1 MNNSILFDAPMLRS
15 EEILVMADYI
25 FRRLLKSLLTVFISI
40 TLTFLIIRLM
50 PADPV
55 SLMVDPKLSPEV
67 QAQMRSNF
75 GLDKPI
81 YVQFGIY
88 IANLL
93 KGNLG
98 YSFKTR
104 EPVVLVLLQRLPW
117 TILLMLTT
125 LVISLSVGLPVGII
139 AAKKRNQIFDRVV
152 NVLITLSISIFIPF
166 ISFAFL
172 YVFGYRLHL
181 LPTGGA
187 YTPPPSLGFKYV
199 LDIARHS
206 ILPTLTLFLGNAA
219 TIILYSRNSMIDVLK
234 EDYIRTAFAKG
245 WNDRYVT
252 RQHALKNALIPTV
265 TITGLMIGSMMG
277 GAIMTET
284 IYAWPGVG
292 RLIYDAVSAMDYP
305 VLQGAFLMLSI
316 TVVAM
321 NFITD
326 LIVAKLDPRIRLAGG
341 RA

>member
-1 MNNSILFDAPMLRS
+1 
-15 EEILVMADYI
+15 MAEYI
-25 FRRLLKSLLTVFISI
+25 FRRLMKSLLTVFISI
-40 TLTFLIIRLM
+40 MLTFLIIRLM

-67 QAQMRSNF
+67 QEQMRKNF

-81 YVQFGIY
+81 YTQFGIY
-88 IANLL
+88 LLNLL
-93 KGNLG
+93 KGDLG

-104 EPVVLVLLQRLPW
+104 EPVITVLMQRLPW
-117 TILLMLTT
+117 TILLMFTT
-125 LVISLSVGLPVGII
+125 LIMSLAIGLPVGIT
-139 AAKKRNQIFDRVV
+139 AAKRRNKLFDRVV
-152 NVLITLSISIFIPF
+152 NVLITLAISIFIPF

-172 YVFGYRLHL
+172 YLFGYRLGL

-187 YTPPPSLGFKYV
+187 YTPPPTQGFAYV
-199 LDIARHS
+199 LDVARHS
-206 ILPTLTLFLGNAA
+206 VLPTITLFLGNSA
-219 TIILYSRNSMIDVLK
+219 TVILYSRNSMIDVLK

-245 WNDRYVT
+245 WDDRYVT
-252 RQHALKNALIPTV
+252 RKHALKNALIPTV
-265 TITGLMIGSMMG
+265 TVTGLMIGSMMG

-292 RLIYDAVSAMDYP
+292 RLIYDSVNAMDYP

-326 LIVAKLDPRIRLAGG
+326 LVVAKIDPRIRLSGG